1 MKVLG
6 KALGV
11 LVLMLGA
18 ASSVASQEVP
28 AGEVSFGYSYVHS
41 NIVASSHGVNMQGGS
56 GAFSYNVNKWFGVV
70 GDFGGYHQSNVRGAG
85 FDVTVVTYLFG
96 PRFSWR
102 TDRRLTPFAQ
112 VLLGGGHAGGSLY
125 TSSLAAGLAPLG
137 ANNGFVMTAGGGLDW
152 VVRPH
157 IAIRILQAEY
167 LRTQFSNGTNGQ
179 QNNFRL
185 TAGIVFRLG
194 QR

>member
-1 MKVLG
+1 M
-6 KALGV
+6 KALGKTLGMLV
-11 LVLMLGA
+11 LVLGA
-18 ASSVASQEVP
+18 TWSVAGQEVP
-28 AGEVSFGYSYVHS
+28 AGEVSLGYSYVHS

-56 GAFSYNVNKWFGVV
+56 GAFSFNVNKWFGVV
-70 GDFGGYHQSNVRGAG
+70 GDFGGYHQGNVRGTG

-102 TDRRLTPFAQ
+102 TNSPLTPFAQ

-125 TSSLAAGLAPLG
+125 TSSLATGLAPLG
-137 ANNGFVMTAGGGLDW
+137 ANNGFAMTAGGGLDW
-152 VVRPH
+152 RIHPH
-157 IAIRILQAEY
+157 IAIRIFQAEY
-167 LRTQFSNGTNGQ
+167 MRTQFSNGTNGQ

-185 TAGIVFRLG
+185 TAGVAFRFG